1 MKLTLLLDHEEGRRQ
16 ILWVLCAARVK
27 KDFLDRGV
35 AEIVVTSGNDDI
47 GIDRAGVRRAIEP
60 DMTRVVH
67 QGVDRGGRHIASTDG
82 KAMAA
87 KETAIAVEEQRDRF
101 ARRRL

>member
-16 ILWVLCAARVK
+16 ILWVLCAALVE

-35 AEIVVTSGNDDI
+35 AEIIVTSCNDDI
-47 GIDRAGVRRAIEP
+47 GIDRAGVRDAIEP

-67 QGVDRGGRHIASTDG
+67 QWVDRGGGHVASSDG

-87 KETAIAVEEQRDRF
+87 KETAIAVEEQLDGF
-101 ARRRL
+101 